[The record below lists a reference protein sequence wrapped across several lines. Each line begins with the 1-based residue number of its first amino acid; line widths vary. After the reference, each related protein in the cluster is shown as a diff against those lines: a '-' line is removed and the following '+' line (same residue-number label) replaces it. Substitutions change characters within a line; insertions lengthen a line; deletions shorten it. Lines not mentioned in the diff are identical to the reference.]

1 MRRDTQIGVILGI
14 VILVIIGVFLSTRT
28 DVVEPQISD
37 LVLSVNNTKQL
48 EIEETSIND
57 LIKKAESDLSKE
69 AASTEITTNEYQ
81 VKEEI
86 VNSKPLEKQSIET
99 DLKPNETFVEA
110 SKDNTSLEGKWE
122 GISKE
127 NLENSQ
133 TLQKAQIVEELQFAE
148 EQDKIDETQIAEE
161 IPYEDEDEQQVA
173 SVEIPTKTIHKVK
186 SNDSLFKIAKIY
198 YGDESKWYEIFEAN
212 RDNMSDPNTLYVGQ
226 ELLIPD
232 DTVKKSEV
240 QAFKPLVDKRPEHN
254 ITVNA
259 ITHTVQSGDSLY
271 RIAGKYYDDPEMW
284 EKIYKANKGS
294 IEDQSVL
301 IEGQK
306 LVIPQ

>member
-1 MRRDTQIGVILGI
+1 MRRDTQIGVVLGI

-81 VKEEI
+81 VKKEI